1 MSDSPTLSTLA
12 LPPDLDADDV
22 LGLRDQLRAR
32 LAAVLQP
39 KGRKRAGGDV
49 VLPEGIE
56 LLDALPPHI
65 DRPWKRFDAAA
76 TELQGFR
83 GDRASAQ
90 ADEAH
95 AASDQKEQSAAN
107 TDADDRWRALEQW
120 NSSAAGL
127 ADEGAAP
134 SPAEARWLYAQLF
147 PAPDGLRFI
156 TRRPRAQWTA
166 MEQRMKVLESDRAKA
181 VIAGF
186 GGGRHVQQ
194 LGTAHARFGKAFGFT
209 IAVIEPVGGP
219 TDGRPQWVTTRD
231 ALRTL
236 VQKIESYADPDIE
249 GSEALV
255 SFLLGP
261 YVEMVVDL
269 EKSRR
274 ASRAKKPE
282 ASPATPPGTPNTP

>member
-12 LPPDLDADDV
+12 LPPDLNADDV
-22 LGLRDQLRAR
+22 LGLRDQLGAR
-32 LAAVLQP
+32 LTAVLQP

-49 VLPEGIE
+49 ALPPGIE
-56 LLDALPPHI
+56 LLEALPPHI

-107 TDADDRWRALEQW
+107 ADADDRWRALEQW
-120 NSSAAGL
+120 NSGAAGL
-127 ADEGAAP
+127 ADEGAGP

-147 PAPDGLRFI
+147 PAPEGLRFI

-166 MEQRMKVLESDRAKA
+166 MEQRMKVLEGDRAKA

-209 IAVIEPVGGP
+209 AVVAPPVGGP

-236 VQKIESYADPDIE
+236 VQKIESYADPEIE

-255 SFLLGP
+255 TFLLGP

-274 ASRAKKPE
+274 ATRTKKPE